1 MCSQDFAEK
10 PQGDALRA
18 MQVDTTKLGLDAERW
33 DWVLPFLACTAA
45 CLPQCWPIQLAAVFS
60 PGLHNWLSPAV
71 SACTAGHFLPFLG
84 AASHLMLHLLCISGG
99 WLAWCYHAIFCTGQV
114 ESCLPLVR
122 LLPLCPHRHSD

>member
-1 MCSQDFAEK
+1 MSA
-10 PQGDALRA
+10 AS
-18 MQVDTTKLGLDAERW
+18 LGLQSCLPHSLLACTA

-45 CLPQCWPIQLAAVFS
+45 CLPQCWPIQLTDVFS

-99 WLAWCYHAIFCTGQV
+99 WLAWCS
-114 ESCLPLVR
+114 SCHILYWSSGKLSPPCKATTPV
-122 LLPLCPHRHSD
+122 PSPP